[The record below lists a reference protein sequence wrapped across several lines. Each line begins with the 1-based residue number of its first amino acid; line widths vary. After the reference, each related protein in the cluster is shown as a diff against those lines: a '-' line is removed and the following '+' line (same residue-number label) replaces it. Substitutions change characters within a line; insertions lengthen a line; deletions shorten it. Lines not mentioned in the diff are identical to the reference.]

1 MKIAVCI
8 KQVPDTE
15 TIIKIADDKSIDESG
30 IKWIINPYDEYAV
43 EESIRIKEKFPG
55 TTFTVFSIGPD
66 RVESSLRSCLALGAD
81 RAVQLTDPL
90 FNGTENFLTATIL
103 AAAIKKDSYDLI
115 LFGKQA
121 IDDDGA
127 IVAGMAAHMLTM
139 PFISEINKLE
149 FPGVR
154 PLRDEKSA
162 RVSRLVEGSTEVWE
176 TKLPAVFSCQK
187 GLNEPRLPPLKAIM
201 QAKKKT
207 IEKMSAADLSLDEE
221 KLKEMAGMRERIG
234 LEFPP
239 PRPPGK
245 ALDDSDA
252 SITEVA
258 GWLKESGII

>member
-15 TIIKIADDKSIDESG
+15 TIIKIGDEKSIDESG

-81 RAVQLTDPL
+81 RAVHLTDPL
-90 FNGTENFLTATIL
+90 FSAAENFPTATVL
-103 AAAIKKDSYDLI
+103 AEAIKKDDYDLI

-121 IDDDGA
+121 IDDDSA
-127 IVAGMAAHMLTM
+127 LAAGMVAHMLGL

-149 FPGVR
+149 FQ
-154 PLRDEKSA
+154 DENSPRA
-162 RVSRLVEGSTEVWE
+162 SRLVEGSTEVWE

-201 QAKKKT
+201 KAKKKT
-207 IEKMSAADLSLDEE
+207 IEKMSGADLGLDAE
-221 KLKEMAGMRERIG
+221 KLKEMAGMRVRRG

-258 GWLKESGII
+258 GWLKDSGII

>member
-1 MKIAVCI
+1 MKIAVCV

-43 EESIRIKEKFPG
+43 EESIRIKEKIPG

-81 RAVQLTDPL
+81 RAVHLNDPL
-90 FNGTENFLTATIL
+90 FTGTENFLIATVL
-103 AAAIKKDSYDLI
+103 AEAIKKEGADLL
-115 LFGKQA
+115 LFGRQA

-127 IVAGMAAHMLTM
+127 MVAGMVAHILGL

-149 FPGVR
+149 FP
-154 PLRDEKSA
+154 DEKSA

-176 TKLPAVFSCQK
+176 TELPAVFSCQK

-207 IEKMSAADLSLDEE
+207 IETLSAADLGLDAE
-221 KLKEMAGMRERIG
+221 KLKEMSGMRKRTG

-239 PRPPGK
+239 PRPEGK
-245 ALDDSDA
+245 VLDDSDA

>member
-15 TIIKIADDKSIDESG
+15 TIIKIGDETSIDESG
-30 IKWIINPYDEYAV
+30 IKWIINPYDEFAV
-43 EESIRIKEKFPG
+43 EESIRIKEKF
-55 TTFTVFSIGPD
+55 TDTAFTVFSIGPD
-66 RVESSLRSCLALGAD
+66 RVEASLRSCLALGAD
-81 RAVQLTDPL
+81 RAVQLADPL
-90 FNGTENFLTATIL
+90 FNATENFLTATVL
-103 AAAIKKDSYDLI
+103 AAAIKKDDYDLI

-127 IVAGMAAHMLTM
+127 LVAGMVAHMLDL

-149 FPGVR
+149 FP
-154 PLRDEKSA
+154 DEQSP

-207 IEKMSAADLSLDEE
+207 IEKISAADLSLDAE
-221 KLKEMAGMRERIG
+221 KLNEMAGMRARTG

-245 ALDDSDA
+245 TLDDSDA